1 MTSLGPERRRAL
13 LGVEATALVR
23 RQWPGAATGDVGSFA
38 GGVTLLESAT
48 GRGWVLYDVGSA
60 MSLGAALG
68 WAEDHQVGELH
79 ILMDLTRGSDRE
91 KLGNGVAAS
100 VMARQAQTFRA
111 RPTVWAV
118 AGRGLERV
126 QPADGADPARPSDVP
141 AGATRWEA
149 VLVAHGVQP
158 VVEHGALR
166 GDVLGLEVA
175 RLVGGEAQGWRLA
188 VGVGDHDRDAR
199 REMVPDE
206 DPLAALDQVVAL
218 VRTWRS
224 PGARLHP
231 ANTLAPER
239 WLRSI
244 VTSRPLLAGAADLV
258 PLAPPVE
265 RTDLRHRSPAPAAGT
280 DLDGRP
286 VVVVCST
293 GVDIDLVPSA
303 ADSRLLDGRAARLV
317 IVVPGGDDHP
327 LTRRLAARLEEPPDV
342 VTVRRDWRALMW
354 ASAS

>member
-1 MTSLGPERRRAL
+1 VSSLDPGQRQAL

-23 RQWPGAATGDVGSFA
+23 TRWPDAAPSAPGSFA
-38 GGVTLLESAT
+38 GGVTVLDAGT
-48 GRGWVLYDVGSA
+48 GRGWVLFDGESA
-60 MSLGAALG
+60 MSLGAALV

-79 ILMDLTRGSDRE
+79 IMIDLQG
-91 KLGNGVAAS
+91 GNSVAAA
-100 VMARQAQTFRA
+100 VMARRAQAFRA
-111 RPTVWAV
+111 RPAVWSV
-118 AGRGLERV
+118 AGRAVERV
-126 QPADGADPARPSDVP
+126 PPAQVVDPARLADLP
-141 AGATRWEA
+141 ADAAQWEA

-158 VVEHGALR
+158 VIEHGVLR
-166 GDVLGLEVA
+166 GDVLGLEVV
-175 RLVGGEAQGWRLA
+175 RLVGDDAQGWRLA

-206 DPLAALDQVVAL
+206 DPFAALDQVVAL

-239 WLRSI
+239 WLRS
-244 VTSRPLLAGAADLV
+244 VVASRPHLAGVTDLV
-258 PLAPPVE
+258 PIAPPVE
-265 RTDLRHRSPAPAAGT
+265 RTDLRRRSPAPAAGT

-303 ADSRLLDGRAARLV
+303 ADSRLLDGRAARLI
-317 IVVPGGDDHP
+317 IVVPDGDDHP
-327 LTRRLAARLEEPPDV
+327 VTRRVAARLEDRPDI
-342 VTVRRDWRALMW
+342 VTVRRDWRAQLGAP
-354 ASAS
+354 AS

>member
-1 MTSLGPERRRAL
+1 MSSLDPGQRRSL

-23 RQWPGAATGDVGSFA
+23 ARWPGAATGDVGSFA
-38 GGVTLLESAT
+38 GGVTLLEAGT
-48 GRGWVLYDVGSA
+48 GRGWVLYDGESA

-79 ILMDLTRGSDRE
+79 VLMDLTRGTE
-91 KLGNGVAAS
+91 KGDQGNGVAAE
-100 VMARQAQTFRA
+100 VMARRAQTFRGQ
-111 RPTVWAV
+111 PVVWSV
-118 AGRGLERV
+118 AGRELQQVR
-126 QPADGADPARPSDVP
+126 PAEVADPARAAALPVDAP
-141 AGATRWEA
+141 RWEA
-149 VLVAHGVQP
+149 VLDAHGVQP
-158 VVEHGALR
+158 VIEHGALR
-166 GDVLGLEVA
+166 GDVLGLEVV
-175 RLVGGEAQGWRLA
+175 RLVDDDGQGWRLA
-188 VGVGDHDRDAR
+188 VGVGDHDREAR
-199 REMVPDE
+199 REMAPGE
-206 DPLAALDQVVAL
+206 DPFAALDQVVAL

-231 ANTLAPER
+231 ANTLASER

-244 VTSRPLLAGAADLV
+244 VTSRPVLAGAADLV

-293 GVDIDLVPSA
+293 GVDIDLVPAA

-317 IVVPGGDDHP
+317 IVVPEGDVHP
-327 LTRRLAARLEEPPDV
+327 LTRRLAARLEDPASI
-342 VTVRRDWRALMW
+342 VTVPRDWRALLW
-354 ASAS
+354 APAS